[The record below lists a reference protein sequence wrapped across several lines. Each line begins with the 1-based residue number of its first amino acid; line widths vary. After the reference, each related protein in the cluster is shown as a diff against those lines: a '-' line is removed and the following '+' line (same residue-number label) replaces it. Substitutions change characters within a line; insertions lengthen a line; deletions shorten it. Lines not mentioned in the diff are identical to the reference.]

1 MENKATDLFTEEG
14 LNALDLTN
22 KDTVNLI
29 KAGAKVK
36 VKNEFVMTF
45 VENFE
50 RLIPILTKTELRVM
64 LCVLKYL
71 NYQNVFNLTQKA
83 IIADTGIS
91 KPNVSKALKTLRE
104 RKILAENEHGV
115 GYINPYIFAKG
126 AVLEVKKNLPQMA
139 LVFDGGLETDT
150 IKKPF

>member
-1 MENKATDLFTEEG
+1 MEEKASDLFTEEG
-14 LNALDLTN
+14 LGALDLT
-22 KDTVNLI
+22 KADTVNLI

-83 IIADTGIS
+83 IAADTKIS
-91 KPNVSKALKTLRE
+91 QAAVSRALATLRD
-104 RKILAENEHGV
+104 RKILAETENGV

-126 AVLEVKKNLPQMA
+126 AVLEVKRNLPQMS
-139 LVFDGGLETDT
+139 LVFEGGLETAE

>member
-1 MENKATDLFTEEG
+1 MEEKASDLFTETG
-14 LNALDLTN
+14 LSELDLT
-22 KDTVNLI
+22 KSDTVNFI

-83 IIADTGIS
+83 IAADTKIS
-91 KPNVSKALKTLRE
+91 QAAVSRALATLRD
-104 RKILAENEHGV
+104 RKILAETENGV
-115 GYINPYIFAKG
+115 GYINPYIFTKG
-126 AVLEVKKNLPQMA
+126 AVLEVKKNLPQMS
-139 LVFDGGLETDT
+139 LVFDGGLETAE